1 MRPSRL
7 WIYRLITA
15 LLPETRFF
23 GLKVR
28 LLRWCG
34 AQIGS
39 NVRIN
44 SSARFAGNGQL
55 IIGNDVWIGP
65 GNLLSAVGSATLT
78 IGSHCDLAPQVTLL
92 TGTHMVGGGYCR
104 ANGRPRLCA
113 LGLHWRRVLAL
124 RAGAHPTGRFP
135 GRANHRR
142 SRCSR
147 DHLLR
152 RTARP
157 TRRHPGKNCQA
168 LPGLLNRFFP
178 SFPSSST
185 RANPVRA
192 GLFCLALS

>member
-55 IIGNDVWIGP
+55 IIGDDVWIGP

-92 TGTHMVGGGYCR
+92 TGTHVVGGGI
-104 ANGRPRLCA
+104 AGRMAGPGCARSVSIGDGCWLCA
-113 LGLHWRRVLAL
+113 RALILPGVSLAEQTIVAAGAVVTTSYAEPRVLL
-124 RAGAHPTGRFP
+124 AGTPAKIAKRYP
-135 GRANHRR
+135 A
-142 SRCSR
+142 S
-147 DHLLR
+147 
-152 RTARP
+152 
-157 TRRHPGKNCQA
+157 
-168 LPGLLNRFFP
+168 
-178 SFPSSST
+178 
-185 RANPVRA
+185 
-192 GLFCLALS
+192 

>member
-44 SSARFAGNGQL
+44 SSARFAGDGQL
-55 IIGNDVWIGP
+55 IIGDDVWIGP

-92 TGTHMVGGGYCR
+92 TGTHMVGGGYHQ
-104 ANGRPRLCA
+104 AYGRPWLCT
-113 LGLHWRRVLAL
+113 LSLHWRRLLAL
-124 RAGAHPTGRFP
+124 RASPHPTRRFP
-135 GRANHRR
+135 GQANHRR
-142 SRCSR
+142 SRCGCDR
-147 DHLLR
+147 LLR

-157 TRRHPGKNCQA
+157 TRRHAGENRQA
-168 LPGLLNRFFP
+168 LPGLLNRVLLL
-178 SFPSSST
+178 SLSSPT

-192 GLFCLALS
+192 ELFCLAFS

>member
-1 MRPSRL
+1 MHPSRL

-44 SSARFAGNGQL
+44 SSARFAGNGHL
-55 IIGNDVWIGP
+55 VIGDDVWIGP
-65 GNLLSAVGSATLT
+65 GDLLSAVGSATLT

-92 TGTHMVGGGYCR
+92 TGTHVAGGGYYWTY
-104 ANGRPRLCA
+104 GRPWMCT

-124 RAGAHPTGRFP
+124 RAGAHPTRRFS
-135 GRANHRR
+135 GQANHRR
-142 SRCSR
+142 SRRGR

-157 TRRHPGKNCQA
+157 TCRHTGENRQA
-168 LPGLLNRFFP
+168 LPGPLKRFCL

-192 GLFCLALS
+192 ELLRLVFA

>member
-44 SSARFAGNGQL
+44 SSARFAGDGQL
-55 IIGNDVWIGP
+55 IIGDDVWIGP

-92 TGTHMVGGGYCR
+92 TGTHMVGGGS
-104 ANGRPRLCA
+104 PSIWPA
-113 LGLHWRRVLAL
+113 LAVHAQSPLATV
-124 RAGAHPTGRFP
+124 AG
-135 GRANHRR
+135 
-142 SRCSR
+142 S
-147 DHLLR
+147 
-152 RTARP
+152 ARE
-157 TRRHPGKNCQA
+157 
-168 LPGLLNRFFP
+168 
-178 SFPSSST
+178 PSSYPAFPWPSK
-185 RANPVRA
+185 PSSQQVR
-192 GLFCLALS
+192 L